1 MTCKTFIFLKG
12 LWSQSV
18 ITVANP
24 SPPSQP
30 PIRVPISQP
39 IEVFK
44 VCEQCPNVK
53 YERERYF
60 VTVDIEKGMQDGQ
73 KFLLHDSH
81 FLIQSWKH
89 PKSTIVVGGYQEGTR
104 GHNCLARISSH
115 PVLKSIIEALDLV
128 QVRLGYIGFMPTSLA
143 KL

>member
-73 KFLLHDSH
+73 VQALFGYKKTIKHLDEFSPLLP
-81 FLIQSWKH
+81 FI
-89 PKSTIVVGGYQEGTR
+89 
-104 GHNCLARISSH
+104 
-115 PVLKSIIEALDLV
+115 
-128 QVRLGYIGFMPTSLA
+128 
-143 KL
+143 